1 MTKDFKRPATA
12 NSLVSQYGIGWMLG
26 GVAIGLTVGLALYKL
41 TYKDGNADAP
51 VATVSPTAS
60 ATVTPEPSAINP
72 ALRDAPKTT
81 VDTGQ
86 ERPEFNYYAVLPQL
100 EVGTPVVV
108 PEPPA
113 APKTTAKPQTV
124 DKTVDTKAKP
134 AVPAA
139 VVGESAKPTDNPVSV
154 APVPK
159 PETKPAPP
167 SKPGKG
173 SGLQLGAYKSE
184 AQAIALQKRVQ
195 QGGLNSRV
203 EKTDVSGTTVFRV
216 RIGPATSPEMLE
228 SWKKTLSG
236 MGITPLSV
244 SM

>member
-1 MTKDFKRPATA
+1 MTKDFKKPATA
-12 NSLVSQYGIGWMLG
+12 NNLVSQYGIGWMLG
-26 GVAIGLTVGLALYKL
+26 GIAIGLAVGLVLYKL

-51 VATVSPTAS
+51 VATVSPTAP
-60 ATVTPEPSAINP
+60 ATVTSEPSAANP
-72 ALRDAPKTT
+72 ALRDAPKITA
-81 VDTGQ
+81 DTGQ

-100 EVGTPVVV
+100 EVGTPIVV

-113 APKTTAKPQTV
+113 APKTVAKPQ
-124 DKTVDTKAKP
+124 TVDTKAKP
-134 AVPAA
+134 VIPAPVA
-139 VVGESAKPTDNPVSV
+139 GEPAKPTDNPIGV
-154 APVPK
+154 APAPK

-167 SKPGKG
+167 SKPSKS

-184 AQAIALQKRVQ
+184 AQAVALQKRVQ
-195 QGGLNSRV
+195 QNGLNSRV

-244 SM
+244 GM